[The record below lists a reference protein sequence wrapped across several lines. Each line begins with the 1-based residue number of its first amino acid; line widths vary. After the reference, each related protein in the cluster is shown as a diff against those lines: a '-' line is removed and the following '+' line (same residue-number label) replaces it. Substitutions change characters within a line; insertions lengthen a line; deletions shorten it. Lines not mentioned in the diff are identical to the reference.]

1 MFNRVWPKNSSEIIL
16 KHLRICK
23 QDNFQRF
30 ELGLIA
36 HCMYFVYFFVVM
48 IKLRD
53 GYQMLAAICKMVDH
67 NKQPVPHP
75 GYYECSFVNTL
86 QYRHWKLSFVTHFR
100 HNNIFISGWLTI
112 PTAGPSQAT
121 AFLTNNLLSQKCY
134 LKSKVLCFITILH
147 LLKVIAICE
156 HISIKIF
163 QLWPPLKWR

>member
-1 MFNRVWPKNSSEIIL
+1 MANKIIFNDLNWVWL
-16 KHLRICK
+16 H
-23 QDNFQRF
+23 
-30 ELGLIA
+30 IA
-36 HCMYFVYFFVVM
+36 CTLWYLFVVM

-75 GYYECSFVNTL
+75 GHCECSFVNTL

-112 PTAGPSQAT
+112 PTAGPRQAR
-121 AFLTNNLLSQKCY
+121 AFLTNNLLSQKYY
-134 LKSKVLCFITILH
+134 LKYTYFITILQ

-156 HISIKIF
+156 HITY
-163 QLWPPLKWR
+163 L